1 MSWFFSPLRPRV
13 VTREERAH
21 IRMIIQR
28 EDQRSAARIARIDE
42 QNRREN
48 QRREIEELLLEV
60 LRRMASSDK
69 IPCANDSVLNFR
81 GSGSGS
87 FAQGDATTGT
97 SEASTSEINPVDDPR
112 SSRHFPEHPEI
123 EQTLDATGGAP
134 PSYSDSS
141 ARGEL
146 LDALQPEVLALFLDK
161 KNVTFADSDK
171 AGDVNDRGGVG
182 RGTRKSQN
190 YISTNPFHPFS
201 KRKTVCL
208 IAASHGEANQPLE

>member
-1 MSWFFSPLRPRV
+1 
-13 VTREERAH
+13 
-21 IRMIIQR
+21 MIIQR

-161 KNVTFADSDK
+161 KNTLIKQVMSMTEEELDGVPENLRTTFPQIRSILSPSGKPSA
-171 AGDVNDRGGVG
+171 
-182 RGTRKSQN
+182 
-190 YISTNPFHPFS
+190 
-201 KRKTVCL
+201 
-208 IAASHGEANQPLE
+208 